1 MLNTTD
7 IISRIQQLIQE
18 HELNASSFAERI
30 GVQRSSMSHI
40 LSGRNKP
47 SLDFLAKIEA
57 AFEDVSYSWLLK
69 GEDSESIEELP
80 LPPALPN
87 INESSLPPTIIDK
100 IKDDRSDASVLHKII
115 HYYSDGTFEVFK
127 KR

>member
-1 MLNTTD
+1 MLNTID
-7 IISRIQQLIQE
+7 IISRIQQLIKE

-69 GEDSESIEELP
+69 GEVSESIQELP
-80 LPPALPN
+80 LPPTLQNSIEPTP
-87 INESSLPPTIIDK
+87 PPTAKDI
-100 IKDDRSDASVLHKII
+100 IKDDHSDAFVLHKII
-115 HYYSDGTFEVFK
+115 HYYSDGTFEVFE